1 MATATVPVTFC
12 YSEITRTVHLDSTMS
27 VEMLRK
33 TPEYRLFVEETYLE
47 HDIPEENRWEP
58 SVLVPSPRV
67 GTTATLHQMNLLSG
81 AAGIHVFLTGFEPH
95 ICNQAKKLRENN
107 LLCQQQEVLTKGKKN
122 EKKMNKKE
130 INSGRLV
137 SQETEFVTRDFLEG
151 EMEKMRMEIRSEA
164 LERAEQMR
172 SDLRNELKEEMK
184 KNSLTFLALLS
195 FFDLIG
201 RTREKIVADIKFR
214 LKKDYRNWTE
224 LMADPNAQHQ
234 IDRSICELGVSTDLR
249 ARLFNEDKRRPLSLE
264 ELRQQEEQLRGSEEF
279 SEFCAPFS
287 QLIDLIAE
295 REALTLHSIESMTPS
310 NQSVE

>member
-1 MATATVPVTFC
+1 
-12 YSEITRTVHLDSTMS
+12 
-27 VEMLRK
+27 
-33 TPEYRLFVEETYLE
+33 
-47 HDIPEENRWEP
+47 
-58 SVLVPSPRV
+58 
-67 GTTATLHQMNLLSG
+67 
-81 AAGIHVFLTGFEPH
+81 
-95 ICNQAKKLRENN
+95 LRENN